1 METERRPGA
10 APPDP
15 RGNRSGGGD
24 APGGISL
31 RSLERRIFLSA
42 ALVLAGITAAGVVGA
57 ASFRML
63 PGAACGA
70 AIACGNFFLIRKIL
84 EKAFLREGAVNKRF
98 VVQYAAKF
106 LGLIGIVYLVVRS
119 GWFDL
124 LGFLLGLTSLF
135 LGVFLEALVKSFQ
148 PAG

>member
-1 METERRPGA
+1 MEA
-10 APPDP
+10 D
-15 RGNRSGGGD
+15 RGPE

-31 RSLERRIFLSA
+31 RSLERRILICA
-42 ALVLAGITAAGVVGA
+42 ALVLAGIAAAGAAGA
-57 ASFRML
+57 ASFRLL

-70 AIACGNFFLIRKIL
+70 AIAWGNFFLIRKIL

-98 VVQYAAKF
+98 VVQYAVKF

-119 GWFDL
+119 GWFDV

-135 LGVFLEALVKSFQ
+135 LGVFLEALVKSFR
-148 PAG
+148 PAE